1 MSDRKTALARILGV
15 ILVTTMAGCGGSGDS
30 TGTNVQ
36 PPPATATAQTTVG
49 QIAGFGSI
57 YVNGVRYDTA
67 GASYDVDD
75 TTASDDTALAV
86 GMVVKIQ
93 GSVNADGVT
102 GKADSVSYDDEIE
115 GIVQDLATDAADPEI
130 KTFTVLGIAIRA
142 DLNGTNFEG
151 EDDPNFS
158 FDTIMNGDN
167 VEVSGEYSGDVL
179 IASYIEKQDASDD
192 DFEVKG
198 TIEQYDGN
206 DSFVLVLRNDAAL
219 DVTLAAGARIPS
231 VGIANGQYVEVEG
244 TIPDPVNAP
253 NSLLASKVELE
264 DDDRLDDD
272 DRDEVKTKGILNY
285 DMDAGSWSVK
295 DIVLAFDASTKY
307 KPASL
312 GDSIADMSAA
322 GLYVEVE
329 GRYVNDVLEV
339 HEIELEEDELEF
351 NASVEAISSTGPK
364 DGTITLS
371 FGMASGTIDVQVT
384 ADTIFRDDDSVQ
396 AFDLGSIMASDK
408 IEIEARWGDDGLIY
422 ASNLHLE
429 DNDSEYEI
437 EGPLEAIDDV
447 SITVLGIGFSI
458 DASTFFEDGLPVVGD
473 YVEVE
478 DENGDGIADS
488 VEIED

>member
-1 MSDRKTALARILGV
+1 MRNRIATGTRVLGM
-15 ILVTTMAGCGGSGDS
+15 ILVAAMAACGGSGDS
-30 TGTNVQ
+30 VDTNVQ
-36 PPPATATAQTTVG
+36 PPPVTATAQTTVG

-57 YVNGVRYDTA
+57 YVNGVKYDTA

-75 TTASDDTALAV
+75 ATASGDSALAV

-93 GSVNADGVT
+93 GSVNADGIT
-102 GKADSVSYDDEIE
+102 GKANSVSYDDDIE
-115 GIVQDLATDAADPEI
+115 GIVQDLAVDAANPDV
-130 KTFTVLGIAIRA
+130 KNFTVLGIAIRA
-142 DLNGTNFEG
+142 DLNSTNFEG

-198 TIEQYDGN
+198 TIDQYDGN
-206 DSFVLVLRNDAAL
+206 DRFVLILRNDATL

-231 VGIANGQYVEVEG
+231 VGIADGQYVEVEG

-253 NSLLASKVELE
+253 NSILASKVELE

-272 DRDEVKTKGILNY
+272 DRDEVEIKGILNY

-295 DIVLAFDASTKY
+295 DIVLAFDTSTEY

-312 GDSIADMSAA
+312 EDSIADMSAA

-351 NASVEAISSTGPK
+351 EARVEAISSSGPK

-384 ADTIFRDDDSVQ
+384 PDTIFRDDDSDQ
-396 AFDLGSIMASDK
+396 AFDLGSIMVSDK

-429 DNDSEYEI
+429 DNDSDYEI

-447 SITVLGIGFSI
+447 SINVLGIGFSI
-458 DASTFFEDGLPVVGD
+458 DANTDFEDGLPVVGD
-473 YVEVE
+473 NVEIE